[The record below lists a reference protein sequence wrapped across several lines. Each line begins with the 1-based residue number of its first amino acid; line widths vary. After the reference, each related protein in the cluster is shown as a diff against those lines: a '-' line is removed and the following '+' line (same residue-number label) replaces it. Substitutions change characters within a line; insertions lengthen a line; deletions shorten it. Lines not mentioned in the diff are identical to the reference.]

1 MRSLALDAA
10 TGKLVLDNGRA
21 RLTTPGAES
30 VGQRLRWRFRL
41 WQGEYGLDTTQ
52 GVPYRAFLGRKN
64 VLGSFT
70 RTLRRVAETCPGLAR
85 LDTFRVDLNP
95 RTRAA
100 TVTLAGRA
108 STGEPVTLDAYALGV
123 L

>member
-1 MRSLALDAA
+1 MRTLALDPV
-10 TGKLVLDNGRA
+10 TGKLLLENGRA
-21 RLTTPGAES
+21 RLTRPGAES

-41 WQGEYGLDTTQ
+41 WLGEYGLDTTQ
-52 GVPYRAFLGRKN
+52 GVPYRALLGRKN
-64 VLGSFT
+64 ARGVLT

-85 LDTFRVDLNP
+85 LDAFRVDVDP

-108 STGEPVTLDAYALGV
+108 TTGEPVTLDAYDLGV
-123 L
+123 A